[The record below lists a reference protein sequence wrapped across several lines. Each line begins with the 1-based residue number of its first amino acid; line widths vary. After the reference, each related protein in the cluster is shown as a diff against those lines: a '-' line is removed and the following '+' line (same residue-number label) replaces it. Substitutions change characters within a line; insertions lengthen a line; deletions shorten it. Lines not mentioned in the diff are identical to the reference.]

1 MSEKSEKA
9 EKAKDALKITDQSR
23 DRNGM
28 VYDLKADGNRLIVR
42 ISPRENPNDAN
53 EWRID
58 ASVSSAPE
66 STVVT
71 RWGATKS
78 DALRDVGEVW
88 VSVAA
93 EQGLPTFDWKAVAE
107 ALSAVRAI

>member
-42 ISPRENPNDAN
+42 IFPRENPADEND
-53 EWRID
+53 WRIE
-58 ASVSSAPE
+58 ARVSSAPE
-66 STVVT
+66 ATVVT
-71 RWGATKS
+71 RWGATKTE
-78 DALRDVGEVW
+78 ALNAVGTDW
-88 VSVAA
+88 ISIAA
-93 EQGLPTFDWKAVAE
+93 EQGLPTFDWKLVAE
-107 ALSAVRAI
+107 ALNAVRAL